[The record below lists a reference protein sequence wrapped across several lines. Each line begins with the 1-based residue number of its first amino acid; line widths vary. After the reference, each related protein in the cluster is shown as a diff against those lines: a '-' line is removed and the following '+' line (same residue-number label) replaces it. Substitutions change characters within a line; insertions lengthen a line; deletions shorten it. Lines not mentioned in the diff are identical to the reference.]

1 MPKVSDDYKEKRRYE
16 ILMAAEKVFIEKGFS
31 GTTMTDIVTA
41 SGLSRGGLYH
51 YFSNT
56 DEVYQA
62 LLKERDSEANE
73 YFENLLKDNQTA
85 WGAMESF
92 LSMVEQSLT
101 HSKDSL
107 APVNLE
113 YFIIGRHVKGRL
125 EFINAR
131 FDAALGSLLNLLGTG
146 VERGE
151 LAPIQ
156 PLHTIVNFLLNTID
170 AMHIQTIIMSSEKAD
185 IKGQVEAIRI
195 YLKQAL
201 GAK

>member
-62 LLKERDSEANE
+62 ILKERDSEAYE
-73 YFENLLKDNQTA
+73 YFQNLLKDNKTA
-85 WGAMESF
+85 WDAMESF
-92 LSMVEQSLT
+92 LSMIEQSMT
-101 HSKDSL
+101 DSKDSL

-131 FDAALGSLLNLLGTG
+131 FDAALGSLLKLLETG

-151 LAPIQ
+151 LSPIQ
-156 PLHTIVNFLLNTID
+156 PLHTIVNFMLNTID